1 MCYDYHGQHCRC
13 KMIHCNEN
21 TNRNKQMSQ
30 TERWE
35 YRNKEFT
42 KSTEIKSLQ
51 RGNTEIAAK
60 KVSITAYGCSS
71 LSVQGQVYVLIIQTT
86 LYMILIIY
94 MFIVILLE
102 KMCIYRFILWIMV
115 LLIFVTVLF
124 TNIKLWYMIQCQ
136 FPHKKNLKLC
146 ANKCF

>member
-1 MCYDYHGQHCRC
+1 
-13 KMIHCNEN
+13 
-21 TNRNKQMSQ
+21 MSQ
-30 TERWE
+30 TERRE
-35 YRNKEFT
+35 YKNKEFT

-51 RGNTEIAAK
+51 RGNTDIAAK

-102 KMCIYRFILWIMV
+102 KMCIYRFIL
-115 LLIFVTVLF
+115 
-124 TNIKLWYMIQCQ
+124 
-136 FPHKKNLKLC
+136 
-146 ANKCF
+146 

>member
-1 MCYDYHGQHCRC
+1 
-13 KMIHCNEN
+13 
-21 TNRNKQMSQ
+21 MSQ
-30 TERWE
+30 TERRE
-35 YRNKEFT
+35 YKNKEFT

-51 RGNTEIAAK
+51 RGNTDIAAK

-136 FPHKKNLKLC
+136 FPHKKTLNYVPINVSK
-146 ANKCF
+146 KI